1 MIRQLIVVA
10 GLLGGTAM
18 AVAAPPKE
26 LAGHYYLRG
35 VMETGSELLLKE
47 DGSFDY
53 FLAYGALDQLASG
66 SWKQQGSQVVL
77 EARVPEGDLF
87 KPLPHALPPTDPEE
101 LKSYEAAMAQ
111 LRAEIGERWVVRI
124 GNPESG
130 MTLGNVKVTL
140 QYPDGKQES
149 VVTERSGEAAF
160 KARKDAAPQR
170 VGLDFQDDDKPVQW
184 FDGGKPPLNSL
195 LFDFDYRQLM
205 PLPFKTMTL
214 RIDGRDLIP
223 HWPEEGERGRYSR
236 D

>member
-1 MIRQLIVVA
+1 MIGQLIVA
-10 GLLGGTAM
+10 AALLGGTTM
-18 AVAAPPKE
+18 AAAEPPKE
-26 LAGHYYLRG
+26 LTGHYYLQG

-66 SWKQQGSQVVL
+66 NWKQQGDRVIL

-87 KPLPHALPPTDPEE
+87 KPLPHAPAPTDPEE
-101 LKSYEAAMAQ
+101 LKSYEAVMAQ
-111 LRAEIGERWVVRI
+111 VRAEIGERWVVRI
-124 GNPESG
+124 GNLESG
-130 MTLGNVKVTL
+130 MTLGNVKATL
-140 QYPDGKQES
+140 EYPDGRQES
-149 VVTERSGEAAF
+149 AVTERSGEAAF
-160 KARKDAAPQR
+160 KARKDATPQR

-184 FDGGKPPLNSL
+184 FDVGKPSLNSL

-223 HWPEEGERGRYSR
+223 LWPEDGERGRYSR